1 LPELL
6 SRPPEEGARL
16 LALRHLEAALAARQR
31 LADPEDVEALHD
43 LRVALRRLRSTLR
56 SYRPYLAGS
65 LSKKLAR
72 RLRDLA
78 AATGPGRDAEVQV
91 AWLRGA
97 IPALT
102 RAERVGAA
110 WLLARIS
117 RRMDEG
123 YEDAHHDLGEKLP
136 KLAETLRSR
145 LSVYSTEVHLD
156 AETPRQDFAAVTG
169 EALQGQIEELRDQ
182 LAAIAGPD
190 DQDAC
195 HEARIT
201 AKRIRYLLEPL
212 VEEMPDTASIVKR
225 FKGLQDL
232 LGDLHDAHVLEIE
245 IGEALEA
252 AAAERARLVLTAT
265 LDASAA
271 DDVEGEPSLARR
283 RAARRPT
290 REPGLLAL
298 ALRNRERRNALFTA
312 LDSRF
317 LHGKAARFL
326 RQLDTL
332 AKRLRDAAANDS
344 TPPPGEPE
352 S

>member
-1 LPELL
+1 MPDLL

-16 LALRHLEAALAARQR
+16 LALRHLEAARAARER
-31 LADPEDVEALHD
+31 LADSEDVEALHD

-78 AATGPGRDAEVQV
+78 AATGPGRDAEVQA
-91 AWLRGA
+91 AWLRSE
-97 IPALT
+97 IPALA
-102 RAERVGAA
+102 RAQRNGAA

-145 LSVYSTEVHLD
+145 LTVYSTEVHLD
-156 AETPRQDFAAVTG
+156 AATPRQDFAAVTG
-169 EALQGQIEELRDQ
+169 EALHGQIEELRDQ
-182 LAAIAGPD
+182 LVAIAGPD

-232 LGDLHDAHVLEIE
+232 LGNLHDAHVLEVE

-252 AAAERARLVLTAT
+252 AAAERARLVFTAT
-265 LDASAA
+265 LDADKAA
-271 DDVEGEPSLARR
+271 AESSQARR

-298 ALRNRERRNALFTA
+298 ALRNRERRNALFAA

-332 AKRLRDAAANDS
+332 ARRLRDVEVSDS
-344 TPPPGEPE
+344 SPLPGETE